1 MIDDAGPDSSE
12 IDYWSL
18 GVSVRIISKY
28 HSYTARIAPTRA
40 GPAPVKARN
49 VSAKLAELL
58 LLLHHADA
66 LISDRSND
74 SRHCEDAAD
83 DRTQL
88 RDDMSVRIKC

>member
-1 MIDDAGPDSSE
+1 MKSAAFSTLSTLHE
-12 IDYWSL
+12 E
-18 GVSVRIISKY
+18 
-28 HSYTARIAPTRA
+28 TRR
-40 GPAPVKARN
+40 KM

-66 LISDRSND
+66 LVSDRGND

>member
-1 MIDDAGPDSSE
+1 M
-12 IDYWSL
+12 
-18 GVSVRIISKY
+18 
-28 HSYTARIAPTRA
+28 
-40 GPAPVKARN
+40 KARN
-49 VSAKLAELL
+49 VSAKLAEL

>member
-1 MIDDAGPDSSE
+1 M
-12 IDYWSL
+12 
-18 GVSVRIISKY
+18 
-28 HSYTARIAPTRA
+28 
-40 GPAPVKARN
+40 KARN

-66 LISDRSND
+66 LVSDRSND

>member
-1 MIDDAGPDSSE
+1 M
-12 IDYWSL
+12 
-18 GVSVRIISKY
+18 
-28 HSYTARIAPTRA
+28 
-40 GPAPVKARN
+40 

-66 LISDRSND
+66 LVSDRGND

-88 RDDMSVRIKC
+88 RDDMSVGIKC